1 MSLSCDG
8 LEERLRACD
17 ETTARSFEPSSL
29 STLTV
34 DGPAEATPTLKLP
47 HMLVSIALD
56 EDQLLPNPE
65 ACRRWICA
73 FPGLAKYVRVEGI
86 FASYSTVLILSIPVV
101 VWNMLPDNPA
111 CQPITYVT
119 STNLIRE
126 QSVTDSNYKLDFVES
141 TSPSLSSASSATDA
155 TLCNISD
162 CRKGGIEFEDLV
174 NFQDFNHTTSLPL
187 RYSAEPLS
195 FKAPQSYCPDF
206 EPLDG
211 HHGAA
216 NPTSVLMTTSV
227 KTASTDVLSSERPK
241 FPDRALLLP
250 LNRMEAQN
258 STRKR
263 YPPACETLE
272 STEHDTS
279 WHEQNIETMPAQSFD
294 RSKIPYDPVKEYGHG
309 ILAEDSKNVHSSSSS
324 DFLPRFRVSRG
335 TSTGRNESFDKIKL
349 FLSIFKGLY
358 YPHSLS
364 PRQC

>member
-8 LEERLRACD
+8 LEERLRVCD
-17 ETTARSFEPSSL
+17 ETTERSFEPSSV

-34 DGPAEATPTLKLP
+34 DGPAEATRTLKLP

-73 FPGLAKYVRVEGI
+73 FPGLAKYVKVEGI

-126 QSVTDSNYKLDFVES
+126 QSVTDSNYELDFVES
-141 TSPSLSSASSATDA
+141 RSPGLSSSSATDA
-155 TLCNISD
+155 TLYDISD
-162 CRKGGIEFEDLV
+162 CRKGGIELEGLV
-174 NFQDFNHTTSLPL
+174 NFRDFNHVPSLPL
-187 RYSAEPLS
+187 RYSAEPLP

-211 HHGAA
+211 HHGPA
-216 NPTSVLMTTSV
+216 NPASVLMTTSV

-241 FPDRALLLP
+241 LPDRAFPLP
-250 LNRMEAQN
+250 LNSMETLHF
-258 STRKR
+258 STRKQ
-263 YPPACETLE
+263 YTPACEALE
-272 STEHDTS
+272 STEHSTS
-279 WHEQNIETMPAQSFD
+279 WDEQSIETMPVQSYD

-309 ILAEDSKNVHSSSSS
+309 TLAEDSKNLHYPPSS

-335 TSTGRNESFDKIKL
+335 ISTGRNESFDKIK
-349 FLSIFKGLY
+349 FLSLSKFKGLY
-358 YPHSLS
+358 YSHSLA
-364 PRQC
+364 PH